1 MLRQGLLEV
10 ATDRQYPIGYKYEA
24 PDAIYRYGHVDP
36 ARQLRA
42 GYGVYPMIDY
52 SETGTIV
59 NTVAAGKLQVVCAA
73 VADVVADQFA
83 GGRMVICSGAGYG
96 TQYRVLSN
104 TAATAGNNFTVT
116 LQSPLVVTLTAA
128 TDIFVL
134 YRNPFVEVHC
144 QRQETLDGIA
154 TRWQYA
160 SFNGIPLRFVPA
172 DNYCWLQTK
181 GPCLVV
187 MSGATVGAGI
197 IERDVAFDTM
207 GAVVLA
213 DYTTPYWYQRAGY
226 ILPHTESGNI
236 TGAMALI
243 MLQLE

>member
-10 ATDRQYPIGYKYEA
+10 ATERQYPIGYKYEA
-24 PDAIYRYGHVDP
+24 PDALYRYTHVDP
-36 ARQLRA
+36 TRQLRA

-52 SETGTIV
+52 GEHGTIV
-59 NTVAAGKLQVVCAA
+59 NSVAAGKFQVTCEA
-73 VADVVADQFA
+73 VANVGADQFA
-83 GGRMVICSGAGYG
+83 GGRMVITSGAGYG

-104 TAATAGNNFTVT
+104 TAAIAGNNFIVT
-116 LQSPLVVTLTAA
+116 LQSPLVVALTAA
-128 TDIFVL
+128 TDTFVL

-144 QRQETLDGIA
+144 MRQENMDGIT
-154 TRWQYA
+154 TRWQYV

-172 DNYCWLQTK
+172 DNYCWVQTK

-187 MSGATVGAGI
+187 LSGADVGAGI
-197 IERDVAFDTM
+197 IERDAYFDTM
-207 GAVVLA
+207 GAVFA
-213 DYTTPYWYQRAGY
+213 PDYSYPYQRAGY

-236 TGAMALI
+236 TGAMGLI

>member
-1 MLRQGLLEV
+1 MLRQGLLEL

-24 PDAIYRYGHVDP
+24 PDAIYRYTRADP

-59 NTVAAGKLQVVCAA
+59 NNVAAGKFQVVCAA
-73 VADVVADQFA
+73 VADVGADQFA
-83 GGRMVICSGAGYG
+83 GGRMVICSGTGYG

-116 LQSPLVVTLTAA
+116 LQSPLVVALTAA

-144 QRQETLDGIA
+144 MRQEILDGVT
-154 TRWQYA
+154 TRWQY
-160 SFNGIPLRFVPA
+160 NRQVGVPLRFVPA
-172 DNYCWLQTK
+172 DNYCWVQTK

-187 MSGATVGAGI
+187 MAGAALGAGI
-197 IERDVAFDTM
+197 LEMEVVFDTD
-207 GAVVLA
+207 GSIQLA
-213 DYTTPYWYQRAGY
+213 DYATPYWYQRAGY

-236 TGAMALI
+236 TGTMALI

>member
-10 ATDRQYPIGYKYEA
+10 ATNRQYPIGYKYEA
-24 PDAIYRYGHVDP
+24 PDAIYRYTHVDP

-59 NTVAAGKLQVVCAA
+59 NNVAAGKFQVVCTA
-73 VADVVADQFA
+73 VGNVVADQFA

-96 TQYRVLSN
+96 TQYRVLRN

-116 LQSPLVVTLTAA
+116 LQSPLVVALTGG

-144 QRQETLDGIA
+144 MRQENIDGIV
-154 TRWQYA
+154 TRWQYV
-160 SFNGIPLRFVPA
+160 SFVGIPLRFVPA
-172 DNYCWLQTK
+172 DNYGWLQTK
-181 GPCLVV
+181 GPCLCVL
-187 MSGATVGAGI
+187 SGADTGAGI
-197 IERDVAFDTM
+197 IQRDVVFDTM
-207 GAVVLA
+207 GAVMSP
-213 DYTTPYWYQRAGY
+213 DYSYPYQRAGY

-236 TGAMALI
+236 TGAMGLV